1 MRSRDFFIFYVVKNL
16 QKYGF
21 SPSGEIINAI
31 FAALFEEE

>member
-1 MRSRDFFIFYVVKNL
+1 MRSRDFFIFYVVKMS

-21 SPSGEIINAI
+21 YPSGAIINAI